1 MVSKIYQHVNM
12 STCKDEILSLTI
24 YESTMIS
31 DKLLDVIIT
40 SNKKN
45 LYLDIGSRVNN
56 SNFTVNLPANI
67 IHHLQ
72 IYGSSY
78 AILDINNLP
87 CSIKSLI
94 ISGCNIQSLDFLPI
108 SLELLKIETA
118 SFNPFNF
125 SLDNLPVN
133 LKNLFIRTC
142 GFQGSLENLPDSI
155 ENLFIDFSLFNPKK
169 LSTDVLK
176 KITIP
181 QNVISLSIN
190 IGYEFQINLEN
201 LPETLEYLEID
212 CNPKYLEDTTF
223 PKNLKKLK
231 YLAINNEVI
240 LNYDNL
246 PKSLEKLMY
255 FDRFEEFN
263 GYVLNTYQLFIGHD
277 EKLTYRD
284 IDMKDTF
291 QKIKI
296 KNYSFDIYVYNSNA
310 EDNN

>member
-1 MVSKIYQHVNM
+1 
-12 STCKDEILSLTI
+12 
-24 YESTMIS
+24 MIS
-31 DKLLDVIIT
+31 DELLDVIIA
-40 SNKKN
+40 SKKKS
-45 LYLDIGSRVNN
+45 LYIDIGTRTNN
-56 SNFTVNLPANI
+56 PNFTVNLPANI

-72 IYGSSY
+72 IYGSAN

-94 ISGCNIQSLDFLPI
+94 ISGCNVQSLDFLPI
-108 SLELLKIETA
+108 SLERLKIEIN
-118 SFNPFNF
+118 SFNPLNF

-133 LKNLFIRTC
+133 LKNLFIRHP

-155 ENLFIDFSLFNPKK
+155 ENLFIDFSLFNPRK
-169 LSTDVLK
+169 LLSADVLK

-181 QNVISLSIN
+181 KNVISLSIN
-190 IGYEFQINLEN
+190 ICNEFQINLEKLAATLRLPDELAMPATLR
-201 LPETLEYLEID
+201 LPETLEYLEIN
-212 CNPKYLEDTTF
+212 CNPKYLEDITF
-223 PKNLKKLK
+223 PKKLK
-231 YLAINNEVI
+231 YLAINNEVT

-255 FDRFEEFN
+255 FDRFDDFS
-263 GYVLNTYQLFIGHD
+263 GYVLNTYQLFTGHE
-277 EKLTYRD
+277 EKIICQN

-291 QKIKI
+291 QKINI